1 MRVLRVAELA
11 AAEAETRELIVV
23 VACWWWCMV
32 WSSSSSES
40 SSSLK
45 MCEGFSLF
53 LSPQKFCSL
62 FLHFQHV
69 RVYLGEFL
77 SISIESS

>member
-53 LSPQKFCSL
+53 LFSPPQNFAVFFFIFKL
-62 FLHFQHV
+62 

-77 SISIESS
+77 SISIE

>member
-32 WSSSSSES
+32 WSSFYDGIPLEV
-40 SSSLK
+40 
-45 MCEGFSLF
+45 F
-53 LSPQKFCSL
+53 LCF
-62 FLHFQHV
+62 FLPKNFAV
-69 RVYLGEFL
+69 FFFIFNT
-77 SISIESS
+77 SIFR

>member
-53 LSPQKFCSL
+53 LFFSPKILQSFSS
-62 FLHFQHV
+62 FST

-77 SISIESS
+77 SISIE

>member
-45 MCEGFSLF
+45 VFLCFFLPKNLEAFSSF
-53 LSPQKFCSL
+53 ST
-62 FLHFQHV
+62 

-77 SISIESS
+77 SIIIE

>member
-40 SSSLK
+40 IVDIPDVRRFFSVSFSPKILQSFSS
-45 MCEGFSLF
+45 FST
-53 LSPQKFCSL
+53 
-62 FLHFQHV
+62 

-77 SISIESS
+77 SISIE